1 MLTQPLSCPSDQ
13 SPWRDAIPIVR
24 ALAAAGHEVYLVGGC
39 VRDLLLG
46 RAVHDADIATNAHP
60 EQVEACA
67 AAAGWRTVAVGRQFG
82 VVIVVAASGANVEV
96 ATFRHDGAYIDGRRP
111 TTIAFTSAVDDVQRR
126 DFTINALLYD
136 PLRDLVI
143 DHVGGLAD
151 LAARCLRAVGD
162 AAARLGEDRLRVL
175 RALRFAAHLDL
186 AIEPATW
193 AAVRAT
199 GLAGLAPER
208 LVQEW
213 AKGLA
218 GPRRGAWLGLLAD
231 SGRLSGFCPPL
242 AGLPP
247 AALVATAQALDAL
260 PAAAA
265 PDVAAATWLA
275 AADPAPVGAWLE
287 AQPLPRARS
296 DAIRWLLVHHHAA
309 AALASGALSARRR
322 VLQHPLAAGLVQLLT
337 ACAPGAPASIALA
350 AGLAAETAARPWR
363 PLLRA
368 SDLIALGAR
377 PGPALG
383 RLLRTLEDAQLEG
396 AFADRSG
403 AESFARARL
412 QTDPP

>member
-1 MLTQPLSCPSDQ
+1 M
-13 SPWRDAIPIVR
+13 
-24 ALAAAGHEVYLVGGC
+24 
-39 VRDLLLG
+39 RDLLLD
-46 RAVHDADIATNAHP
+46 RAVHDADVATNAHP

-82 VVIVVAASGANVEV
+82 VIIVVAPGGANVEV

-136 PLRDLVI
+136 PLRGLVI
-143 DHVGGLAD
+143 DHVDGLAD
-151 LAARCLRAVGD
+151 LAARRLRAVGD
-162 AAARLGEDRLRVL
+162 AAARLREDRLRVL

-186 AIEPATW
+186 AIEPTTW

-231 SGRLSGFCPPL
+231 SGRLAEFCPRSPSCRSRPARPPAPALDTLPAGGGARGRRRRL
-242 AGLPP
+242 AGGRRSGAGSDRL
-247 AALVATAQALDAL
+247 ARD

-265 PDVAAATWLA
+265 GP
-275 AADPAPVGAWLE
+275 
-287 AQPLPRARS
+287 Q
-296 DAIRWLLVHHHAA
+296 
-309 AALASGALSARRR
+309 RR
-322 VLQHPLAAGLVQLLT
+322 HPLAARP
-337 ACAPGAPASIALA
+337 APRCGGAGERSAQRPPPRA
-350 AGLAAETAARPWR
+350 AAPPRRGARAAPRGVRAGRPGDRRAGCRAGRGDRRRPWR

-368 SDLIALGAR
+368 SDLIALGVR

-383 RLLRTLEDAQLEG
+383 SLLRTLEDAQLEG

-403 AESFARARL
+403 AEAFARARL